1 MTLLEMCMGESQ
13 EQNRTEVQKM
23 MQEEMQGTA
32 QNPMQEEMQ
41 TEMQAEAQ
49 NLERPAVQ
57 ANAQETMQTDAPEVQ
72 QGVVQDGEQAETQAV
87 KQSLKQDTEKDGA
100 STSVKAGGIVVN
112 LPGTKEKPI
121 LTTVSMRLNPE
132 VKSQLQAM
140 ARRRHMSLGE
150 FCAVVMAG
158 VAQAGEAEETEAA

>member
-41 TEMQAEAQ
+41 TEAQ

-57 ANAQETMQTDAPEVQ
+57 ANAHETMQTDAPEVQ
-72 QGVVQDGEQAETQAV
+72 QDVVQDGEQTETQAV

>member
-1 MTLLEMCMGESQ
+1 MRKMTLLEMCMGESQ

-41 TEMQAEAQ
+41 TEAQ

-57 ANAQETMQTDAPEVQ
+57 TNAQETMQTDAPEVQ
-72 QGVVQDGEQAETQAV
+72 QDVEQDGEQVETQAV

-100 STSVKAGGIVVN
+100 SASIKAGGIVVN

>member
-41 TEMQAEAQ
+41 TEAQ

-57 ANAQETMQTDAPEVQ
+57 ANAHETMQTDAPEVQ
-72 QGVVQDGEQAETQAV
+72 QDVVQDGEQTETQAV

-100 STSVKAGGIVVN
+100 SASVKAGGIVVN

>member
-41 TEMQAEAQ
+41 TEAQ

-57 ANAQETMQTDAPEVQ
+57 ANAHETMQTDAPEVQ
-72 QGVVQDGEQAETQAV
+72 QDVVQDGEQAETQAV

-100 STSVKAGGIVVN
+100 SASVKAGGIVVN

>member
-1 MTLLEMCMGESQ
+1 MRKMTLLEMCMGESQ

-41 TEMQAEAQ
+41 TEAQ

-57 ANAQETMQTDAPEVQ
+57 ANAHETMQTDAPEVQ
-72 QGVVQDGEQAETQAV
+72 QDVEQDGEQVETQAV

>member
-41 TEMQAEAQ
+41 TEAQ
-49 NLERPAVQ
+49 NLEQPEVQ

-100 STSVKAGGIVVN
+100 SASVKAGGIVVN